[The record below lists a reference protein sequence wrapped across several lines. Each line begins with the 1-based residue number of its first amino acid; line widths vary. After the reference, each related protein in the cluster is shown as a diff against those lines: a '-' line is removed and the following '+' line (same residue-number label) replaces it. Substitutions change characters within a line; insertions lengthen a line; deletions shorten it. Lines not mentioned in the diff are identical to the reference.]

1 VYKGINEITGE
12 IVAVKVVEKKKLKN
26 KLEWQLLEN
35 EIQVLKKMDNPN
47 VLKLK
52 DVY

>member
-1 VYKGINEITGE
+1 MYKGINEKTGE